1 MKNIIEKSS
10 TQQLLTLEHK
20 IERIL
25 ADTLPEGT
33 DENIPRAILEL
44 KKLFLQT
51 IHPEQFCPKCKN
63 QLFLEGGKYIC
74 INCGYKPSVTMK
86 EFLTVNVQ
94 NTGKIPTNVEKLIEQ
109 TEKTRAVVPSNRGER
124 IRKLV
129 NQMESGNTNM
139 TQADINKIKNQDSN
153 IGSDINI
160 V

>member
-74 INCGYKPSVTMK
+74 INCGYKPL
-86 EFLTVNVQ
+86 ENVQ

-109 TEKTRAVVPSNRGER
+109 TEKTRAVIPSNRGEK

>member
-1 MKNIIEKSS
+1 MKQTIKIPLR
-10 TQQLLTLEHK
+10 TVLTLEEK
-20 IERIL
+20 IKRIL
-25 ADTLPEGT
+25 KDTMPEVIDGHISQAT
-33 DENIPRAILEL
+33 IEL
-44 KKLFLQT
+44 KKLFLRT
-51 IHPEQFCPKCKN
+51 IHPEQFCPKCEN
-63 QLFLEGGKYIC
+63 QLFLQEGSYVC
-74 INCGYKPSVTMK
+74 INCGYKPL
-86 EFLTVNVQ
+86 ENVQ

-109 TEKTRAVVPSNRGER
+109 TEKTRAVIPSNRGEK